1 MDSMGLMY
9 CVLTTIFWAISPI
22 FLRKSLDTF
31 DNIEINATRC
41 VGFLSV
47 AALACLITDPSLLG
61 WKYELHVL
69 GFVFIM
75 VIIGNLIGDLCYMV
89 AIDNIGVGRALSTA
103 NSYPIVVA
111 FLSMSLLGETPSIK
125 LWIGTIIIVVG
136 LAFLNLSKKES
147 LPPSGRVRSNKLGFI
162 MAILPAILWGS
173 MLTIQKW
180 ILTTY
185 HVEAFTFTF
194 WRAVSLSII
203 AWSFWYFRKNSEE
216 RKHIFNVGFKKWV
229 SPFMAGASGLA
240 LGGISIVL
248 AFKTIPV
255 SVAAPI
261 TATNPVIAAMIAR
274 FAFNEKLSL
283 IQWFGI
289 LLVIIGG
296 IEVSLSL

>member
-1 MDSMGLMY
+1 MDSMGLFY
-9 CVLTTIFWAISPI
+9 CVLTTVFWALSPI

-41 VGFLSV
+41 AGFISV
-47 AALACLITDPSLLG
+47 AAIACLVTDPALLG

-69 GFVFIM
+69 GYIFIM

-103 NSYPIVVA
+103 NSYPIFVA
-111 FLSMSLLGETPSIK
+111 LISMSVLGETPSIK
-125 LWIGTIIIVVG
+125 LWLGTIIIIVG

-147 LPPSGRVRSNKLGFI
+147 LPPSGRVRSNKLGFL
-162 MAILPAILWGS
+162 MAILPAILWGT

-185 HVEAFTFTF
+185 HVEALTFTF

-203 AWSFWYFRKNSEE
+203 AWSFWYIRKNSEE
-216 RKHIFNVGFKKWV
+216 RKHIFNVGFKKWL
-229 SPFMAGASGLA
+229 SPFLAGASGLA
-240 LGGISIVL
+240 LGGITVVL
-248 AFKTIPV
+248 ALHIVPA

-283 IQWFGI
+283 IQWVGVI
-289 LLVIIGG
+289 MVIIGG
-296 IEVSLSL
+296 IEVSLS